1 MTVELGKLITDT
13 AQRDAV
19 HVAVIPVMADEDLQP
34 GAKVSVVGYSTLRA
48 RLTPP
53 AVGVV
58 DPFLAEPVKRGQ
70 FFWLFL
76 LPGSTSPPRHHWTH
90 PAFPDEVSEDYDSDG
105 CGPGCG

>member
-19 HVAVIPVMADEDLQP
+19 HVAVIPVMADEDLSP
-34 GAKVSVVGYSTLRA
+34 GARVGVIGYSTLRA
-48 RLTPP
+48 TKTRE

-58 DPFLAEPVKRGQ
+58 DPFLVDVVKKGQ

-76 LPGSTSPPRHHWTH
+76 LPGTTSPPRHHWTH
-90 PAFPDEVSEDYDSDG
+90 PNIPDEEPADYSDG